1 MSSRSAPSPS
11 RGLESARE
19 RLDVQRAEFENR
31 FYALSK
37 RYMPIPLFSGPLLEE
52 QVSRVPW
59 LNCSRCETSRVR
71 LAAHRPSSS
80 SLIRS
85 FFSIRRIRSNLG
97 DVVSPSARPSKAV
110 AGGHLGPTATAA
122 ATGNTAPMATCARP
136 RHQPAAPSIWKGHAA
151 HVSTRRTFFEPRR
164 TTGGCLLHK
173 KAAAAHGQQTSPATN
188 QRREVAFKQ
197 PKTSI
202 NLHEP
207 IPRHHEYTP
216 KTLPMLQVHQTPT
229 NRSAPMSAP
238 LPQPPRTARSAL

>member
-1 MSSRSAPSPS
+1 M
-11 RGLESARE
+11 
-19 RLDVQRAEFENR
+19 
-31 FYALSK
+31 
-37 RYMPIPLFSGPLLEE
+37 
-52 QVSRVPW
+52 
-59 LNCSRCETSRVR
+59 
-71 LAAHRPSSS
+71 
-80 SLIRS
+80 
-85 FFSIRRIRSNLG
+85 
-97 DVVSPSARPSKAV
+97 SPSARPSKAV

-122 ATGNTAPMATCARP
+122 ATGNTAPMATCARS

-151 HVSTRRTFFEPRR
+151 RVSTRRTFFEPRR

-188 QRREVAFKQ
+188 QQREVAFKQ

-238 LPQPPRTARSAL
+238 LPQPPRTAHGARRVVPYSLYGPLYVMCSGTSILSVTYKHIFHAPYKGKRRL

>member
-1 MSSRSAPSPS
+1 MGRRSKQSQLH
-11 RGLESARE
+11 GLR
-19 RLDVQRAEFENR
+19 
-31 FYALSK
+31 K
-37 RYMPIPLFSGPLLEE
+37 
-52 QVSRVPW
+52 
-59 LNCSRCETSRVR
+59 
-71 LAAHRPSSS
+71 AAC
-80 SLIRS
+80 
-85 FFSIRRIRSNLG
+85 
-97 DVVSPSARPSKAV
+97 
-110 AGGHLGPTATAA
+110 TATA
-122 ATGNTAPMATCARP
+122 
-136 RHQPAAPSIWKGHAA
+136 QPAAPSTWKGHAA
-151 HVSTRRTFFEPRR
+151 RGSTRRTFFEPRR

-238 LPQPPRTARSAL
+238 LPQPPHTTPRADWCQQCPYIAIWPLNLICSNASVSCIGTIYHAPY